1 MEVTACC
8 DRRAVTRVGLQRGFV
23 AFIAPFYRGLAA
35 LLPGLVALPAQL
47 EQTRAAWA
55 DAEADGL
62 AEKELAELAES
73 ARPAGPAEPALAM
86 GVHPVS
92 ARRLSA

>member
-35 LLPGLVALPAQL
+35 LLPGLAALPAQL

-55 DAEADGL
+55 AAAEDDDWADADSDLSESEDWADAGL
-62 AEKELAELAES
+62 AGLELS
-73 ARPAGPAEPALAM
+73 
-86 GVHPVS
+86 
-92 ARRLSA
+92 

>member
-35 LLPGLVALPAQL
+35 LLPGLAALPAQL
-47 EQTRAAWA
+47 EQTRRGLGEARSRRIEDMVMLCSVAAQVT
-55 DAEADGL
+55 
-62 AEKELAELAES
+62 
-73 ARPAGPAEPALAM
+73 PAL
-86 GVHPVS
+86 
-92 ARRLSA
+92 

>member
-35 LLPGLVALPAQL
+35 LLPGLRALPAQL
-47 EQTRAAWA
+47 EQTGAAWA
-55 DAEADGL
+55 AAAEDDDWAEADSDLSESEDWTDAGL
-62 AEKELAELAES
+62 AGLEIS
-73 ARPAGPAEPALAM
+73 
-86 GVHPVS
+86 
-92 ARRLSA
+92 